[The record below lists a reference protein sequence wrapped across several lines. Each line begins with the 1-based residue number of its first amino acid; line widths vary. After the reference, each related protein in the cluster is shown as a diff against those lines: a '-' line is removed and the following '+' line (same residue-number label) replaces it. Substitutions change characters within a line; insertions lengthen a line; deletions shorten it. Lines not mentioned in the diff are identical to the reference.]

1 MLILTAG
8 RLVCWIEMELQNRFQ
23 GHCVMEFG
31 FFKVRIPVGWIFGSG
46 NKVEI
51 RTREGILLVKRFIA
65 T

>member
-1 MLILTAG
+1 
-8 RLVCWIEMELQNRFQ
+8 
-23 GHCVMEFG
+23 MEFG